1 MSYLHCQADLD
12 ASLLRLVAL
21 DARLVPLLEQ
31 CEPIALR
38 RQPAGLEG
46 LLQIILAQQVSV
58 ASARA
63 IWQKFTTRFPGGD
76 VQLLADASEED
87 LRSCTLSRPKIKTV
101 QRIIEA
107 IKGGFDLDA
116 LAKQD
121 PSEIRRALI
130 SLHGVGPW
138 TADVYLLFCLGQ
150 ADIFPAGDLALQV
163 SVASAL
169 GLDDRPGEKALA
181 AMAEALWAPERGAA
195 AHLFWAFYRQIKKGR
210 EGVL

>member
-21 DARLVPLLEQ
+21 DARLVPLMEP

-63 IWQKFTTRFPGGD
+63 IWQKFTTRFPGCD

-87 LRSCTLSRPKIKTV
+87 LRACTLSRPKIKTV
-101 QRIIEA
+101 QRIVEA